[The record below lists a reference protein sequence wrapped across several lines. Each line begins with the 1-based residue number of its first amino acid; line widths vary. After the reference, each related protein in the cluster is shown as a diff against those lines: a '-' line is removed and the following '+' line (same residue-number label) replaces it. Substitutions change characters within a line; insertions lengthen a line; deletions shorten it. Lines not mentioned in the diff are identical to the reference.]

1 MKASLARLGL
11 AMAGIIA
18 ATDTPRLFQSQ
29 ANFIGGRSRVKG
41 TAKPSGNKLVRMAR
55 EQRVAVKHGGM
66 RVDHVDAIRFRQIH
80 K

>member
-18 ATDTPRLFQSQ
+18 ATGTPRLFQPQ
-29 ANFIGGRSRVKG
+29 AHFTGGRTRVKG
-41 TAKPSGNKLVRMAR
+41 KAKPTGTKLAR
-55 EQRVAVKHGGM
+55 QAAVHRVAVKHGGM

>member
-1 MKASLARLGL
+1 MKSTLARLGL

-18 ATDTPRLFQSQ
+18 ATDTPRLFQPQ

-41 TAKPSGNKLVRMAR
+41 TAKPAGNKLVRMAHK
-55 EQRVAVKHGGM
+55 QRVAIKHGGM